1 MDGINAYGINAITL
15 RFLGLVVTQQ
25 ALTDTRYC
33 HIHWLI
39 QSAKKKHDTDRVMN
53 FESPCYVRKQAQ
65 GEEVTYYGHEASQR

>member
-1 MDGINAYGINAITL
+1 MDGINAYGINAMTL
-15 RFLGLVVTQQ
+15 RFWGLVVTQQ

-39 QSAKKKHDTDRVMN
+39 QSAKNKNHDTDRVRN

-65 GEEVTYYGHEASQR
+65 GEEVTSCGH